1 MDEPFSLD
9 ARILTRLYEKEQIML
24 NAIEADCL
32 ESVTTVQEDL
42 ELIFSGLKL

>member
-1 MDEPFSLD
+1 MD
-9 ARILTRLYEKEQIML
+9 ARILDRLYDKEQVML

-42 ELIFSGLKL
+42 DLIFKGLKL